1 MRVQNDK
8 RFISAEFHQHP
19 VFYWQAYYNTN
30 RYFCQYIFEKDEKSF
45 TSVEILSYIC
55 YTDFAQ
61 IFCDVTNELQRGYM
75 TKLFLQAITK
85 LVFGALIAGLLIFLP
100 AGTIL
105 FANGWLLMGVLF
117 IPMLVAGIVMMF
129 KSPELLKKRLS
140 AKEKLNEQK
149 TVVISSGFMFVL
161 GFIVAGLTYR
171 FELYILPRY
180 ITGVATALFLAGY
193 IIYAEVLR
201 ENKYLS
207 RTIEVAENQKVVDT
221 GLYGI
226 VRHPMY
232 FATLL
237 LFLSMPLILGSL
249 YAFVIFLAYPFIIIK
264 RIKSEEE
271 FLCRELPGYSEYIKK
286 VRYRMIPYVW

>member
-1 MRVQNDK
+1 
-8 RFISAEFHQHP
+8 
-19 VFYWQAYYNTN
+19 
-30 RYFCQYIFEKDEKSF
+30 
-45 TSVEILSYIC
+45 
-55 YTDFAQ
+55 
-61 IFCDVTNELQRGYM
+61 M